1 MKKNKYYYLTKV
13 MSKQAIAIL
22 PALLKLSYYTKK
34 QKTTGLNDENIGED
48 LKPII
53 IKLLNI
59 MQCSSQVYYE
69 ALNDLS
75 MIEADDIQ
83 QECENRLIS
92 IEDFND
98 KIHEMKDFC
107 YYQLLFG
114 AISENKEI
122 NYSSM
127 YKTSDILALV
137 LSINNEM
144 AFEETCNAFGIA
156 VPEEFDIHKSILADD
171 VKLVAQNRTKLI
183 NEYHN
188 KYVENS
194 LNSKIKNFNA
204 VSANEVVDLFTK
216 SNFANKQI
224 I

>member
-22 PALLKLSYYTKK
+22 PALLKLSYYSKK
-34 QKTTGLNDENIGED
+34 QRTTGLNDETMGKKLN
-48 LKPII
+48 PVI

-83 QECENRLIS
+83 KECDNRLIS
-92 IEDFND
+92 IENFND

-114 AISENKEI
+114 AISENINI
-122 NYSSM
+122 NYNNM
-127 YKTSDILALV
+127 YKTSDILTLV
-137 LSINNEM
+137 LSVSNEQT
-144 AFEETCNAFGIA
+144 FEQIANAFG
-156 VPEEFDIHKSILADD
+156 VDIPDSLNINNCTSADD
-171 VKLVAQNRTKLI
+171 VKIVTQNRNKLI
-183 NEYHN
+183 NEYHTKYLEKNLNN
-188 KYVENS
+188 KINV
-194 LNSKIKNFNA
+194 KNN
-204 VSANEVVDLFTK
+204 VSANEVVDLFTQ
-216 SNFANKQI
+216 SNFVNKQVI
-224 I
+224 